1 MLNVVDHDGVVELA
15 MDRPPVNA
23 LNQDFIDTLIR
34 GLLVSSKQG
43 AKALVLS
50 GRDGLFSAGLDVPE
64 LLELDR
70 DGIAAFWNSFFVL
83 MNTIAAAPV
92 PVVAAITGHA
102 PAGGAILA
110 LHADYRI
117 AARGDY
123 KIGLNEVRVGLPI
136 TRNIIGALEHV
147 VGSRLATRMAVSG
160 LLLTPEGALEA
171 GLVDEVVEQGEVVS
185 RSLSWL
191 EEWLALPP
199 IAMNKTRLAAKSD
212 LLERAAENASYV
224 RIATDYW
231 FSDETQMMMKQLVAD
246 LDK

>member
-1 MLNVVDHDGVVELA
+1 

-23 LNQDFIDTLIR
+23 LNQDFIDTMIR

-70 DGIAAFWNSFFVL
+70 DGITAFWNSFFVL
-83 MNTIAAAPV
+83 MNTIAASPV

-147 VGSRLATRMAVSG
+147 VGSRVATRMAVSG